1 MYSDIMKNIL
11 ILLLFLFFLHN
22 TNSSP
27 NTVEVVDHSIDT
39 PSLTEKR
46 QRIGV
51 IDTGVN
57 RSLLDEDFM
66 CKDMPIFSVRKQGWD
81 YDGHGTNVVGLIAKN
96 MDKTKYCITSYSLS
110 PNEPLH
116 EVVYFLF
123 KMQEHGVVGV
133 NISLASAGAFKAEE
147 EMIKTLTNKGVK
159 IFVAAGNDGIDLSIN
174 CDIYPACYKVTNKNL
189 TVVGNKGNKKSNR
202 GKYIDVWID
211 GNSKGYRSMTG
222 TSQSTAIATG
232 LHFSK

>member
-1 MYSDIMKNIL
+1 MKNIF
-11 ILLLFLFFLHN
+11 ILLMFLFLLHN

-27 NTVEVVDHSIDT
+27 KSSSVEMVNHNIET

-46 QRIGV
+46 QRVGV
-51 IDTGVN
+51 IDTGIN

-96 MDKTKYCITSYSLS
+96 MDKSKYCITSYSLS

-123 KMQEHGVVGV
+123 KMQEHGVIGV
-133 NISLASAGAFKAEE
+133 NISLASSGAFNAEE
-147 EMIKTLTNKGVK
+147 AMIKALTDRGVRV
-159 IFVAAGNDGIDLSIN
+159 FVAAGNDGLNLNIN
-174 CDIYPACYKVTNKNL
+174 CDIYPACYKTTNPNI
-189 TVVGNKGNKKSNR
+189 TVVGNKGNKMSNR
-202 GKYIDVWID
+202 GKYIDMWID
-211 GNSKGYRSMTG
+211 GNNKGYRSMTG
-222 TSQSTAIATG
+222 TSQATAIATG